1 MKRFQKTIE
10 VQAEDLD
17 ALEHVNNIRY
27 LKWVQEISEAHWEAL
42 SEGAWKED
50 FFWVVRSHHI
60 EYFRPA
66 IKGEKLKISTYVKEA
81 RGALSKRIV
90 EFRLSEN
97 SEKVALCETLWCL
110 LNRKSMKPA
119 RMPDKME
126 QLFCS

>member
-27 LKWVQEISEAHWEAL
+27 LKWVQEISEAHWELL
-42 SEGAWKED
+42 SAGAWRD
-50 FFWVVRSHHI
+50 TFFWVVRSHHI
-60 EYFRPA
+60 EYFRPVL
-66 IKGEKLKISTYVKEA
+66 KGEKLQITTYVEEA

-90 EFRLSEN
+90 EFCLSEN
-97 SEKVALCETLWCL
+97 SEKVARCETLWCL

-119 RMPDKME
+119 RMPNKME